1 MTEAPTIDE
10 RAAETGQ
17 IRAFR
22 AEVNLCLRSA
32 ERCNNESWKE
42 DEKFWKDRAKTLKSH
57 IRDLGADA

>member
-32 ERCNNESWKE
+32 ERCDNKGWTE
-42 DEKFWKDRAKTLKSH
+42 DEKFWKDRANELKQH
-57 IRDLGADA
+57 IRDLCAAA